1 MPGAELSLSSTPECF
16 LMKEAALT
24 PARPPA
30 SCQEIRNWI
39 SLGERSLRE
48 NFMFSFSSPV
58 DHPDEG
64 VPLVEE
70 GVEHVHVAGEG
81 VLEAGLVLAEEHQRP
96 GQLQE
101 AEQDG
106 EQGQVVTRP
115 THQSSVN
122 H

>member
-1 MPGAELSLSSTPECF
+1 
-16 LMKEAALT
+16 
-24 PARPPA
+24 
-30 SCQEIRNWI
+30 
-39 SLGERSLRE
+39 
-48 NFMFSFSSPV
+48 MFSFSSPV
-58 DHPDEG
+58 NHPNEG

-115 THQSSVN
+115 THTQPLNKQSLLAVMAIY
-122 H
+122 

>member
-1 MPGAELSLSSTPECF
+1 MSPHEGGRTHTSPTSCLLPGDQELDQPGR
-16 LMKEAALT
+16 KELK
-24 PARPPA
+24 
-30 SCQEIRNWI
+30 
-39 SLGERSLRE
+39 RE
-48 NFMFSFSSPV
+48 NHASFSSPV
-58 DHPDEG
+58 NHPDEG

-106 EQGQVVTRP
+106 EQGQVATRP
-115 THQSSVN
+115 SHTHVSTIGI
-122 H
+122 

>member
-1 MPGAELSLSSTPECF
+1 M
-16 LMKEAALT
+16 
-24 PARPPA
+24 
-30 SCQEIRNWI
+30 
-39 SLGERSLRE
+39 LR

-58 DHPDEG
+58 NHPDEG

>member
-1 MPGAELSLSSTPECF
+1 ML
-16 LMKEAALT
+16 
-24 PARPPA
+24 
-30 SCQEIRNWI
+30 RNFI
-39 SLGERSLRE
+39 I
-48 NFMFSFSSPV
+48 SFSSPV
-58 DHPDEG
+58 DHPNEG

-81 VLEAGLVLAEEHQRP
+81 VLETGLVLGEEHQRP

-115 THQSSVN
+115 THTTVSTIEYESQLENHYFHFPSVKCLIIQRKSSAPIF
-122 H
+122 

>member
-1 MPGAELSLSSTPECF
+1 M
-16 LMKEAALT
+16 
-24 PARPPA
+24 
-30 SCQEIRNWI
+30 I
-39 SLGERSLRE
+39 
-48 NFMFSFSSPV
+48 SFSSPV
-58 DHPDEG
+58 NHPDEG

-106 EQGQVVTRP
+106 EQGQVVTRS

-122 H
+122 HPLNNNSTHISSVAFYNN